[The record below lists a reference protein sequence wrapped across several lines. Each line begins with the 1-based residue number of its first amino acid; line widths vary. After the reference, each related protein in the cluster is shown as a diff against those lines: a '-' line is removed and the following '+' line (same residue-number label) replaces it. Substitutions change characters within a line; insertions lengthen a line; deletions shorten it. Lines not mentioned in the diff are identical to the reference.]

1 MRNAIRHGATQDE
14 IMEMLEIVSVIGI
27 HGALIGIP
35 MLEENIAARSR
46 SPKLPE

>member
-1 MRNAIRHGATQDE
+1 MRNAVRHGATQDE

-35 MLEENIAARSR
+35 MLEEQINALDGSQKRTD
-46 SPKLPE
+46 